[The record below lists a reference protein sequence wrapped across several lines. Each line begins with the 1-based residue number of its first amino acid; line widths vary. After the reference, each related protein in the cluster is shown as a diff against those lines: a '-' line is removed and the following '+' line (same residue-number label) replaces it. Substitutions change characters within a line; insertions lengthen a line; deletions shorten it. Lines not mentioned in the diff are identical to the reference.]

1 VSRIG
6 RQPIPIPAGVEVRLE
21 GNTVRVKGPK
31 GELSRTLHEAVQVTV
46 DNGRVIVTRAS
57 DEPEH
62 RALHGLTRTLVANMV
77 KGVTE
82 GYEKRLEINGVGYR
96 ASKQGNK
103 LVLAMGYSHPVEFE
117 PPPGIQF
124 EVPSPTQITVRGV
137 DKELVGE
144 IAARIRRVRPVEPYL
159 GKGIRY
165 EGEHVRRKAGKAGKV
180 GGGKSAGKGKK

>member
-1 VSRIG
+1 MSRIG
-6 RQPIPIPAGVEVRLE
+6 KQPIPIPAGVEVRLE

-31 GELSRTLHEAVQVTV
+31 GELTRTLHEAVQVAV
-46 DNGRVIVTRAS
+46 DDGKIVVSRAS
-57 DEPEH
+57 DEPQH

-82 GYEKRLEINGVGYR
+82 GFEKNLEISGVGYR
-96 ASKQGNK
+96 ASKQGRK
-103 LVLAMGYSHPVEFE
+103 LVLAMGYSHPVEME
-117 PPPGIQF
+117 PPPGIEI
-124 EVPSPTQITVRGV
+124 EVPAANRISVRGI

-165 EGEHVRRKAGKAGKV
+165 VGEQVRRKAGKAGKV
-180 GGGKSAGKGKK
+180 SRG

>member
-1 VSRIG
+1 MSRIG
-6 RQPIPIPAGVEVRLE
+6 KQPIPIPKGVEVTLE

-31 GELSRTLHEAVQVTV
+31 GELTRTLHEAVQVMV
-46 DNGRVIVTRAS
+46 DDGQILVTRSS
-57 DEPEH
+57 DEPAH
-62 RALHGLTRTLVANMV
+62 RALHGLSRTLVANMV

-82 GYEKRLEINGVGYR
+82 GFQKSLEISGVGYR
-96 ASKQGNK
+96 ASKQGEK
-103 LVLAMGYSHPVEFE
+103 LVLAMGYSHPVEFV
-117 PPPGIQF
+117 PPPGIEF
-124 EVPSPTQITVRGV
+124 DVPQPTRITVRGA

-180 GGGKSAGKGKK
+180 GKK